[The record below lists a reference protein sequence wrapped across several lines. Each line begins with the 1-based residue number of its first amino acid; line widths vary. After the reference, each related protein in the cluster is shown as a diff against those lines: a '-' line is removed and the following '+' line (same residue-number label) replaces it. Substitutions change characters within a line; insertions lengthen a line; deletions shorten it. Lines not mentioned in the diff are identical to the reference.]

1 MATNYSGYNQSQYDN
16 QSKYLNNLI
25 NSGNAGQAAWAKNEL
40 ASLNSQYS
48 GGSSGSSGSSSSS
61 SSKPSSSSSGGS
73 SSSSNKGS
81 SSSGASSSSGSG
93 TNYSGYTQAQ
103 YNNQSAYLQGLI
115 NQGGGNA
122 AWAQQELNKLNSQ
135 YQPAKPTI
143 PSASTT
149 GSGTNYGDYTEQQYN
164 NQKTYL
170 ENLIA
175 QGGGTANWAQNEL
188 NNLNSQYGDSIPT
201 SQPTQP
207 TTPAQPPKPQWDVT
221 GWDTFTG
228 ADGIQ
233 YSISPL
239 NGTIIA
245 LQNGTQTRYLPTDA
259 NYNNQY
265 AAMQQQIGNAYTPYY
280 NWTDANGNNITTKN
294 YLLGNSDL
302 QYALEQAMKAN
313 GSNTY
318 DIDGYVRDLYSNV
331 GQQRNDGTVITLAD
345 VNAEL
350 NRLGLS
356 DYNSDNVIYTAGGDL
371 IPNNQFVTNKT
382 GSFGGSNSEDSTWVS
397 YGGQDYLVGGDSAN
411 YVDYVNG
418 KTGNTN
424 SLDYIFDDMANNP
437 YAMQDP
443 EFLAGYNQQLNN
455 FNNSAGIQN
464 STTQNTVTGNQNVDD
479 VINYVNSLNGYLG
492 ATGGSYGGNTGG
504 TGVNLLDMLQNYL
517 NGGLEANQNFI
528 NQQRAYAE
536 QQAQQQASDAYV
548 NKVLAGDALKQQ
560 LSALGLGTSGAV
572 QSAQMGVQGQY
583 GDNLAQI
590 NSNLAQMLNGLSE
603 QELQVLSD
611 YYNNMANYAYKVTND
626 EADRAYRNAQLALQQ
641 QQMAYDEAYR
651 QQQLALQK
659 QQYDWENKFAQQKY
673 NDSQNANKQ
682 TGGNAYAP
690 NKLGSVTYE
699 DNNNLN
705 LDIINPNNPQAGGE
719 VTPQVNPEVQA
730 NWQGSMDNLMN
741 VDLPTA
747 LNLISGIGSASQ
759 VQVPQAM
766 DVNQLAQLG
775 MGAYNNA
782 TANVSAPASSYVNQ
796 TELQKKINEALALI
810 NNGGYSY

>member
-1 MATNYSGYNQSQYDN
+1 MATNYSGYNEKQYNN
-16 QSKYLNNLI
+16 QSAYLNNLI
-25 NSGNAGQAAWAKNEL
+25 NNGTAGQKAWAQNEMN
-40 ASLNSQYS
+40 SLNSQYS
-48 GGSSGSSGSSSSS
+48 GGSNSSNTGGSKPANTGGSGSNKPASNSGGSNVTSTSGGGSKPATNSSGSN
-61 SSKPSSSSSGGS
+61 G
-73 SSSSNKGS
+73 
-81 SSSGASSSSGSG
+81 G
-93 TNYSGYTQAQ
+93 TNYSGY
-103 YNNQSAYLQGLI
+103 N
-115 NQGGGNA
+115 
-122 AWAQQELNKLNSQ
+122 
-135 YQPAKPTI
+135 
-143 PSASTT
+143 
-149 GSGTNYGDYTEQQYN
+149 EQQYN

-170 ENLIA
+170 EGLIA
-175 QGGGTANWAQNEL
+175 QGGGNGTWAQGEL
-188 NNLNSQYGDSIPT
+188 NKLNQQYA
-201 SQPTQP
+201 PTQP
-207 TTPAQPPKPQWDVT
+207 TAPAQPATQQKTQWDTT
-221 GWDTFTG
+221 GWDTYTG
-228 ADGIQ
+228 ANGIQ

-245 LQNGTQTRYLPTDA
+245 LQNGAQTRYLPTDA

-294 YLLGNSDL
+294 YLLGNADL
-302 QYALEQAMKAN
+302 KYALEQAMKAN

-464 STTQNTVTGNQNVDD
+464 STTQNTLTGNQNVDD

-504 TGVNLLDMLQNYL
+504 GTGVNLLDMLQSYL

-651 QQQLALQK
+651 QQQLALQQ
-659 QQYDWENKFAQQKY
+659 QQYEWDNAFKERQY
-673 NDSQNANKQ
+673 NDSLNSSKSSGSGSYGGGTYGDVGSYG
-682 TGGNAYAP
+682 TGGVGGND
-690 NKLGSVTYE
+690 LV
-699 DNNNLN
+699 
-705 LDIINPNNPQAGGE
+705 INSATE
-719 VTPQVNPEVQA
+719 VETGNGAKQVNPEVQA
-730 NWQGSMDNLMN
+730 KWQGSMDNLEN
-741 VDLPTA
+741 IDLPAA
-747 LNLISGIGSASQ
+747 LNLISNISSASQ
-759 VQVPQAM
+759 VQAPQAM
-766 DVNQLAQLG
+766 NANQLAQLG

-782 TANVSAPASSYVNQ
+782 TANMSAPASSYLNQ

>member
-25 NSGNAGQAAWAKNEL
+25 NSGSAGQAAWAKNEL

-48 GGSSGSSGSSSSS
+48 GGSNSGNTGGSKPANTGGSGSNKPASNSGGSNVTSTSGGGSKPATNSSGSN
-61 SSKPSSSSSGGS
+61 G
-73 SSSSNKGS
+73 
-81 SSSGASSSSGSG
+81 G
-93 TNYSGYTQAQ
+93 TNYGGYNEQQ
-103 YNNQSAYLQGLI
+103 YNNQKTYLENLI
-115 NQGGGNA
+115 AQGGGNGT
-122 AWAQQELNKLNSQ
+122 WAQQELNKLNSQ
-135 YQPAKPTI
+135 YQPAQPTT
-143 PSASTT
+143 PSAPTT
-149 GSGTNYGDYTEQQYN
+149 GSGTNYSGYTEQQYN

-175 QGGGTANWAQNEL
+175 QGGGNANWAQNEL
-188 NNLNSQYGDSIPT
+188 NNLNSQYGGSIPT

-207 TTPAQPPKPQWDVT
+207 TTPAQPPKPQWDTT
-221 GWDTFTG
+221 GWDTYTG
-228 ADGIQ
+228 ANGIQ
-233 YSISPL
+233 YSIGA

-245 LQNGTQTRYLPTDA
+245 NQNGHQTRYLTTDA
-259 NYNNQY
+259 NFNDVY
-265 AAMQQQIGNAYTPYY
+265 AEMQKQIGNAYTPYY

-294 YLLGNSDL
+294 YLLGNADL
-302 QYALEQAMKAN
+302 KYALEQAMKAN

-382 GSFGGSNSEDSTWVS
+382 GGFGTNSEDSTWVS

-443 EFLAGYNQQLNN
+443 EFLTGYNQQLNN

-464 STTQNTVTGNQNVDD
+464 STAQNTVTGNQNVDN
-479 VINYVNSLNGYLG
+479 VINYVNSLNGYNQ
-492 ATGGSYGGNTGG
+492 ATGG
-504 TGVNLLDMLQNYL
+504 TGVNLLDMLQSYL

-583 GDNLAQI
+583 GNNLAQI

-659 QQYDWENKFAQQKY
+659 QQYDWENNFAQQKY

-690 NKLGSVTYE
+690 SKQGGVAYE
-699 DNNNLN
+699 NTSNIN
-705 LDIINPNNPQAGGE
+705 LDIVNPNNPQNSGE
-719 VTPQVNPEVQA
+719 VKPQVNPEVQA

-759 VQVPQAM
+759 VQAPQAM
-766 DVNQLAQLG
+766 DANQLAQLG
-775 MGAYNNA
+775 MGVYNNA
-782 TANVSAPASSYVNQ
+782 TANMSAPASSYVNQ
-796 TELQKKINEALALI
+796 TELQKKINEALGLI
-810 NNGGYSY
+810 NSGGYSY